1 MLESVT
7 YSIRIPDTRVLYAVI
22 EATAL
27 DPTAS
32 AGVKKEAEA
41 NLAWNGTWDQ
51 LSGIN
56 KSVMLAVGTDDILT
70 PPNVTH
76 QIAGQIN
83 GSWLVE
89 FKDLPHIGSGYA
101 PVEYGETTLNF
112 LGVNE
117 SPPY

>member
-1 MLESVT
+1 
-7 YSIRIPDTRVLYAVI
+7 
-22 EATAL
+22 
-27 DPTAS
+27 
-32 AGVKKEAEA
+32 
-41 NLAWNGTWDQ
+41 
-51 LSGIN
+51 
-56 KSVMLAVGTDDILT
+56 MLAVGTDDILT

>member
-1 MLESVT
+1 M
-7 YSIRIPDTRVLYAVI
+7 LYAVI

-27 DPTAS
+27 NPS
-32 AGVKKEAEA
+32 SSEGVKNEAEA

-51 LSGIN
+51 LPGIN

-89 FKDLPHIGSGYA
+89 FRDLPHIGSRYA
-101 PVEYGETTLNF
+101 PIEYGETTLDF